1 MASDDDDSSKGSLGY
16 SHAFILYR
24 SGAAWTV
31 GATWLAHITT
41 CWLTTLAPAWLV
53 LAVLDRTFTYQ
64 YKFSWRSG
72 ADSALSAGWSHPKTF
87 PSVQVFMQIL
97 SSMNSGD
104 FLTGALCIPPQCLLD
119 SLLPVQVLH
128 AHLEPRGQ
136 GRLLDSCTAVSSGW
150 NCIRHWLHSGS
161 VANLEQRGQKRLP
174 DGYTPLL
181 TDWVTSVT
189 WFTQMLLE
197 IWRSIDSWE
206 HTSTCL
212 IVTSTAWLI
221 QVLW

>member
-1 MASDDDDSSKGSLGY
+1 MKIWSWQRSYLLADHTPKH
-16 SHAFILYR
+16 SHLYKFPCR
-24 SGAAWTV
+24 YWVAWTV
-31 GATWLAHITT
+31 GT
-41 CWLTTLAPAWLV
+41 
-53 LAVLDRTFTYQ
+53 
-64 YKFSWRSG
+64 SWQASSV
-72 ADSALSAGWSHPKTF
+72 SANW
-87 PSVQVFMQIL
+87 
-97 SSMNSGD
+97 
-104 FLTGALCIPPQCLLD
+104 PQCLLD
-119 SLLPVQVLH
+119 SLLPVQVFH

-181 TDWVTSVT
+181 TDWVISVT

-221 QVLW
+221 QVLC